1 MNSIL
6 SICTYPNII
15 LHEAQSLMCNLS
27 PEQAFAILFVSS
39 IVSSFV
45 SLFFLMAC
53 TEFFTRKVPDENI
66 CYEKFLVTRINR
78 KDVHSEANCA
88 ICLGSFEKN
97 ERISKSKWCSHEF
110 HTCCYKQWLNS
121 HPSCPYCRRNVLC
134 GNAHRR
140 ASEKFQ

>member
-1 MNSIL
+1 MSTNFFELHIPSLALLIHYYQYTHSTFQIFEPNMNSIL
-6 SICTYPNII
+6 SICSYPNLI

-78 KDVHSEANCA
+78 KEVHSEVANCA
-88 ICLGSFEKN
+88 ICLGNFG
-97 ERISKSKWCSHEF
+97 
-110 HTCCYKQWLNS
+110 T
-121 HPSCPYCRRNVLC
+121 
-134 GNAHRR
+134 
-140 ASEKFQ
+140 